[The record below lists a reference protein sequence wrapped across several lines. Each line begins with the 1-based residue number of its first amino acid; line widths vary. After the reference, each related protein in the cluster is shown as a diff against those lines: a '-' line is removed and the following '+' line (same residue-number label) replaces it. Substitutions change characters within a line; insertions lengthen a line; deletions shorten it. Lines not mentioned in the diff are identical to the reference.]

1 MGIVTVTGVG
11 GPGEAAESGVMKPP
25 PDPHYRHRSPAEII
39 GHAVWLG
46 SGKTLAFP
54 SGPWTIGRFSLSGRC
69 CRGVADQAG
78 GEERL
83 GRVETIEVAR
93 FKRRVI
99 GLAPEEKSRHLDVT
113 VGKVEVAGREP
124 RRFAFA
130 PKGADRPIDILRAAL
145 GAQGWRPGQRVTVIS
160 DGEAVLPNLV
170 RAAIREPVPRTGPA
184 ARRRRIGS
192 LCHLGRQRISF
203 VVNDGIRQPNPIMSR
218 TFPP

>member
-1 MGIVTVTGVG
+1 VAGERKNPGLSVGTVDDWSVQSVG
-11 GPGEAAESGVMKPP
+11 EMLSWSG
-25 PDPHYRHRSPAEII
+25 
-39 GHAVWLG
+39 G
-46 SGKTLAFP
+46 S
-54 SGPWTIGRFSLSGRC
+54 SW
-69 CRGVADQAG
+69 
-78 GEERL
+78 
-83 GRVETIEVAR
+83 
-93 FKRRVI
+93 
-99 GLAPEEKSRHLDVT
+99 SRHLDVT

>member
-1 MGIVTVTGVG
+1 MLCGWGLEKPWSFRRERGRLVG
-11 GPGEAAESGVMKPP
+11 SV
-25 PDPHYRHRSPAEII
+25 
-39 GHAVWLG
+39 
-46 SGKTLAFP
+46 
-54 SGPWTIGRFSLSGRC
+54 
-69 CRGVADQAG
+69 CRGDVVVEWRIKLEARSG
-78 GEERL
+78 WGE
-83 GRVETIEVAR
+83 VETIEVAR
-93 FKRRVI
+93 FKRRVV

-145 GAQGWRPGQRVTVIS
+145 GAQGWRPGQRVAVIS